1 MRQDVNWV
9 KAVVHV
15 ATADYTP
22 DALMNVQ
29 TSSAITGRWCFT
41 LWYVWRGMRSSG
53 CLQALVPSGSSC
65 GKITD
70 NVRVRQY
77 VDIVTNFLISPSDI
91 NVSSVH

>member
-53 CLQALVPSGSSC
+53 GLQVLVPPGCLC
-65 GKITD
+65 GRITD
-70 NVRVRQY
+70 NVRARY
-77 VDIVTNFLISPSDI
+77 YETS
-91 NVSSVH
+91 